1 MPSITLKDLPEHLH
15 AQLTREADANHRSL
29 NGEAIRRIELSF
41 ELESAL
47 NSPRDAAWIKEAIA
61 SGPEEPLT
69 RAKFDAAVRKG
80 LQQANPKAA

>member
-1 MPSITLKDLPEHLH
+1 MPRIRLKDVPEHLH
-15 AQLTREADANHRSL
+15 AQQLREADANHRSL

-47 NSPRDAAWIKEAIA
+47 NSLRDAAWLKEAMA

-69 RAKFDAAVRKG
+69 RAKFDAAVRQG